1 MAKDNAIQ
9 RQPNGQFAK
18 GNKEGNRF
26 SKTKQPNPKKVSEGR
41 KKQIAQKKEIETSA
55 QILIR
60 CLNDEITNSKTG
72 EQITQKEA
80 MLLTLMS
87 LGLKDKNL
95 KAIEMILKIIGDFS
109 EVPQSNLFINQPVKI
124 DKAVIDKSIKE
135 IMTLADE

>member
-1 MAKDNAIQ
+1 MAKENAIQ

-60 CLNDEITNSKTG
+60 CLNDEITNSTTG

-87 LGLKDKNL
+87 LGLKEKNL